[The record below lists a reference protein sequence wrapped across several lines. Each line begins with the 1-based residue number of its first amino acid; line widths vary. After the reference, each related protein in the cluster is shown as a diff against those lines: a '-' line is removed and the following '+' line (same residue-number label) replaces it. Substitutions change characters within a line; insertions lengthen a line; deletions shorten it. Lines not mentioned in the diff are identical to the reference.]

1 MLKRPAAAPPV
12 PVAKAKAAAA
22 VPPVAAGVP
31 QVVVP
36 PPLAPPVAPGV
47 GDAAAATGVSPE
59 LYAARTAALLRH
71 ADAMDRNSA
80 ALVAYAQAVGAQRSA
95 GVGSAAAP
103 TPRATGLVAAAVA
116 TAPGAA
122 VESAA
127 PADVSCPLVLQPLRT
142 ALANALGRPGTVAA
156 EVVLRDAGLTP
167 SSSVSWAR
175 LRVLVVAFHPFD
187 AARVRGRLGG
197 GCGHAFHIES
207 HRLHGE
213 A

>member
-1 MLKRPAAAPPV
+1 M
-12 PVAKAKAAAA
+12 VA
-22 VPPVAAGVP
+22 
-31 QVVVP
+31 P
-36 PPLAPPVAPGV
+36 PPLVPPVAPGV
-47 GDAAAATGVSPE
+47 SDAAAATGVSPE

-95 GVGSAAAP
+95 GAGSTVAT
-103 TPRATGLVAAAVA
+103 TPRATLPLAATVAAA
-116 TAPGAA
+116 PSAA
-122 VESAA
+122 VEPAA

-175 LRVLVVAFHPFD
+175 LRVSVVAFHPFD

-197 GCGHAFHIES
+197 MRPRLS
-207 HRLHGE
+207 HRIP
-213 A
+213 